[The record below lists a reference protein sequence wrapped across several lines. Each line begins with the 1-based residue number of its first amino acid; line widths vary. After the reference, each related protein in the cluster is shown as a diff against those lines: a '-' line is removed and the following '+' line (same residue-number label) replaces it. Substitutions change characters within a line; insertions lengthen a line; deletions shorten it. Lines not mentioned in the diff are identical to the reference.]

1 MRRSIAIA
9 TAFLLATCLSFATP
23 VNHFGGIVGEET
35 LTANT
40 YFYSEMLLITGEAIE
55 LTGTVTTP
63 VIPTGKSNYTL
74 AYKYE
79 LRNLEKEVEL
89 TRTVTY
95 DVAVSTHE
103 KLGQRVLTYT
113 IGSGRLKEEVTV
125 GGDTYSLGSYV
136 FSDSMVED
144 NRPAVNF
151 NSGNLHYKKV
161 FYKNGETK
169 DENEGIIT
177 IEADS
182 EKMVGYQHFWGYT
195 QTNVLNV
202 SVDAV
207 LKGTDTDTGSTA
219 GTVAEPVRWTAYV
232 TLKGSQ
238 TDAKRFE
245 YVSNDLKNISFRG
258 GFLEVGDRNH
268 ILQYTY
274 DLPYF
279 DAEGVLNNTRRS
291 TGESN
296 IRQDIFVDSKRL
308 VVPKFRDISGHWG
321 EEAIF
326 LLSSLDAFN
335 VSSYFYPNL
344 EVSREE
350 FAKAITNSITYV
362 APETAAQIKAETI
375 KLSRPTSP
383 GLAFTDTPRNSPYY
397 VYVEYVKE
405 NGIMVG
411 QGNGQFLPT
420 KALTRA
426 EAIKILVNTLG
437 LENVAPSPPYST
449 GFVDDGSIPDW
460 AKDAIYIGS
469 EVGLI
474 AGYDD
479 GTIRP
484 FQKMTKAEAAQLLYR
499 YIHYLKDEITTDYR
513 EKMMNAF

>member
-1 MRRSIAIA
+1 MKRSFALAI
-9 TAFLLATCLSFATP
+9 TILLATCLSFATP
-23 VNHFGGIVGEET
+23 VNHFGGIVGEES
-35 LTANT
+35 LKAKV
-40 YFYSEMLLITGEAIE
+40 YFYSELLLITGEAIE

-63 VIPTGKSNYTL
+63 VVPTGRSSYTL
-74 AYKYE
+74 AYKYD
-79 LRNLEKEVEL
+79 LRNLEKDVVL

-95 DVAVSTHE
+95 NVAATSHE
-103 KLGQRVLTYT
+103 KLGQKVFTYT
-113 IGSGRLKEEVTV
+113 INSGGLKEEVTV
-125 GGDTYSLGSYV
+125 GGDTYTLGSFV
-136 FSDSMVED
+136 FSDSIVED

-161 FYKNGETK
+161 FFKNGDTK
-169 DENEGIIT
+169 DDNDGIIT

-182 EKMVGYQHFWGYT
+182 DRMVGYQHFWGYT

-207 LKGTDTDTGSTA
+207 LKGTDTGTDTTA
-219 GTVAEPVRWTAYV
+219 VKPIRWTAYV
-232 TLKGSQ
+232 TLRSSQ

-258 GFLEVGDRNH
+258 GFLQVGDRNH

-279 DAEGVLNNTRRS
+279 SEEGILDHSKRS
-291 TGESN
+291 RGESTM
-296 IRQDIFVDSKRL
+296 RQDIFVDSKRL
-308 VVPKFRDISGHWG
+308 VVPKFRDIAGHWA
-321 EEAIF
+321 EEAAF

-335 VSSYFYPNL
+335 TGSYFYPNL
-344 EVSREE
+344 QVSREE
-350 FAKAITNSITYV
+350 FAKAITNSIAYV

-375 KLSRPTSP
+375 KLSRPTSV
-383 GLAFTDTPRNSPYY
+383 GLAFTDTPRDSPYY
-397 VYVEYVKE
+397 VYIDYVKK

-449 GFVDDGSIPDW
+449 GFTDDYMIPQW

-484 FQKMTKAEAAQLLYR
+484 YQVMTKAESAQLLYR
-499 YIHYLKDEITTDYR
+499 FIHYLKDEITTDYR